1 MISVIM
7 SVYNEKKEWLQ
18 LSIESILNQTY
29 TNFEFII
36 ILDNPKNETLKKLI
50 LKFQEKDKRIKFYIN
65 DSNIGLTR
73 SLNKALTYAKGEY
86 IARMDADDISI
97 STRLEKQL
105 NYIKQTDID
114 ILGTNVIKFDDKN
127 NEEFSNF
134 FLKDIDIKQNIFKKN
149 MIAHPT
155 WLVKK
160 EVYKCLNGYREI
172 SVNEKLPEIYPISLI
187 RVNKPYIPYPYN
199 YPIKNLRGI
208 LLFENKPVGHW
219 NAFVKCMI
227 DNKWRKFN
235 DREVTIIENIKD
247 VENREE
253 AVILCYERKI

>member
-1 MISVIM
+1 MTYPVGLLNTSEYMNTCWMNSFCQLLMNIECFVNEFKNMSNLKYLRKHKPLLKLIYNLVRKFTYVHPKYYSLTKSRYASVEPNNFTAIIPCELM
-7 SVYNEKKEWLQ
+7 EFLERKNVLIGEEQDAGRMLVKFLQ
-18 LSIESILNQTY
+18 LLSEEGSESAK
-29 TNFEFII
+29 II
-36 ILDNPKNETLKKLI
+36 
-50 LKFQEKDKRIKFYIN
+50 
-65 DSNIGLTR
+65 
-73 SLNKALTYAKGEY
+73 
-86 IARMDADDISI
+86 
-97 STRLEKQL
+97 
-105 NYIKQTDID
+105 
-114 ILGTNVIKFDDKN
+114 
-127 NEEFSNF
+127 
-134 FLKDIDIKQNIFKKN
+134 
-149 MIAHPT
+149 
-155 WLVKK
+155 
-160 EVYKCLNGYREI
+160 LNGYREI

-199 YPIKNLRGI
+199 YPIQNLRGI